1 MNASHTDSDPYAL
14 STQVA
19 ADHSAYH
26 VNIDVGPYHIAYADI
41 RPTCSSVELSIDV
54 ATGYPSPDY
63 VAASSTRC
71 STSTSCAQLEPCW
84 PPCPSVTSTYSTTW
98 PNTASTFT
106 RGRLGIAAWLTDASW
121 DNDADIGRWVIPA
134 RVYRRSK

>member
-1 MNASHTDSDPYAL
+1 MNASQTGSDRYAL
-14 STQVA
+14 STHVA

-26 VNIDVGPYHIAYADI
+26 VSIDAGPYHIAYADV
-41 RPTCSSVELSIDV
+41 RPTCSSVELSS
-54 ATGYPSPDY
+54 TSPPGTPRPVC

-71 STSTSCAQLEPCW
+71 STSTSCAHLEPCW

-121 DNDADIGRWVIPA
+121 DNDADVGRWVNPA